1 MQLNEVF
8 TDYVNNGIFTFLN
21 NLDVPWKSLNI
32 FKQLNLIYHGN
43 HSGKKEVS
51 PMLDSLILEESLTE
65 NDKTLIAMSIFSIF
79 SVKWQK
85 LYATLSLEY
94 KPLENYDMQETE
106 KTTGNIENT
115 DSVNGTINTS
125 VNNEQNSSS
134 NKTSSLYGF
143 NSVTD
148 VNSDKDNVTD
158 DSTITETGET
168 KEVREKTNMNNSIED
183 RTLTRHGNIG
193 VTTSQQMLQ
202 SEIQLWQWTF
212 FNDVFKDID
221 TILTIQTY

>member
-1 MQLNEVF
+1 MKINELF
-8 TDYVNNGIFTFLN
+8 TDYINNGIFTFLN
-21 NLDVPWKSLNI
+21 VLDVPWKTLDIS
-32 FKQLNLIYHGN
+32 KQLNMVYHGN
-43 HSGKKEVS
+43 HSGNKESS
-51 PMLDSLILEESLTE
+51 PLLDSLLVENVLAD

-85 LYATLSLEY
+85 LYSTLSLEY
-94 KPLENYDMQETE
+94 KPIENYNMEETE
-106 KTTGNIENT
+106 KIVGNTENT
-115 DSVNGTINTS
+115 DKVNGTVNTS
-125 VNNEQNSSS
+125 VNNKQNSSS

-143 NSVTD
+143 NSATD

-158 DSTITETGET
+158 DSTTNETGET
-168 KEVREKTNMNNSIED
+168 KEVRDRTNMNNSKED

-193 VTTSQQMLQ
+193 VTTSQQMIQ

>member
-143 NSVTD
+143 NSSID

-158 DSTITETGET
+158 DSIITETGET
-168 KEVREKTNMNNSIED
+168 KEVREKTNMNNSTED

>member
-1 MQLNEVF
+1 MKLNEVF

-51 PMLDSLILEESLTE
+51 PMLDSLITEESLTE

-115 DSVNGTINTS
+115 DSFNGTINTS
-125 VNNEQNSSS
+125 VNNKQNSSS

-168 KEVREKTNMNNSIED
+168 KEVREKNNMNNSTED

-221 TILTIQTY
+221 TILTIQMY

>member
-32 FKQLNLIYHGN
+32 LKQLNLIYHGN

-51 PMLDSLILEESLTE
+51 PMLDSLITEESLTE

-79 SVKWQK
+79 SVKWKK

-148 VNSDKDNVTD
+148 VNSDKDNITD

-168 KEVREKTNMNNSIED
+168 KEVREKNNMNNSTED

-193 VTTSQQMLQ
+193 VTTSQQMLK

>member
-1 MQLNEVF
+1 MLLNEVF

-21 NLDVPWKSLNI
+21 NLDVPWKSLNV
-32 FKQLNLIYHGN
+32 FKQLNLAYHGN

-51 PMLDSLILEESLTE
+51 PMIDSLIVEEALTD

-125 VNNEQNSSS
+125 VNNKQNSSS

-143 NSVTD
+143 NSDTD
-148 VNSDKDNVTD
+148 VNSDKDNVID

-168 KEVREKTNMNNSIED
+168 KEVRDKTNMNNSTED

-202 SEIQLWQWTF
+202 SEIKLWQWTF

-221 TILTIQTY
+221 NILTIQTY

>member
-1 MQLNEVF
+1 MQLNKVF

-32 FKQLNLIYHGN
+32 FKQLNLTYHGN

-51 PMLDSLILEESLTE
+51 PMIDSLIVEEALTD

-125 VNNEQNSSS
+125 VNNKQNSSS

-143 NSVTD
+143 NSDND

-168 KEVREKTNMNNSIED
+168 KEVKDKINMNNSTED

>member
-1 MQLNEVF
+1 MQLNDVF

-79 SVKWQK
+79 SVKWKK

-168 KEVREKTNMNNSIED
+168 KEVREKTNMNNSTED

>member
-1 MQLNEVF
+1 MKLNEVF

-21 NLDVPWKSLNI
+21 NLDVPWKSLNV

-51 PMLDSLILEESLTE
+51 PMLDSLIIEESLTE

-125 VNNEQNSSS
+125 VNNEQNSYS

>member
-148 VNSDKDNVTD
+148 VNSDKDNVTY
-158 DSTITETGET
+158 DSTIKETGET
-168 KEVREKTNMNNSIED
+168 KEVREKTNMNNSTED